1 VRSEVIDLLVDER
14 AVYEHAAEFELAN
27 QILQAA
33 SAIYVILSISRSPQM
48 AEVSSAVDRV
58 HDRISELRDAVGGSR
73 SPYRADLRRATI
85 SLDRAVEALRRI
97 VAPSTTLDVSRCV
110 RAAGECVASAASFLD
125 RIRNAWGGRNR
136 FMSNC
141 CATDIPQVANRGSI
155 E

>member
-1 VRSEVIDLLVDER
+1 MRSEFIDFLVDER
-14 AVYEHAAEFELAN
+14 AGYEHAAEFELAN

-33 SAIYVILSISRSPQM
+33 SAIYVIVSISRSPQM

-58 HDRISELRDAVGGSR
+58 HDWMSELRDAAGGSR
-73 SPYRADLRRATI
+73 SPYRADLQRTTI
-85 SLDRAVEALRRI
+85 SLDRAVEALRRL
-97 VAPSTTLDVSRCV
+97 VAPSATLDVSSCA

-125 RIRNAWGGRNR
+125 RTRDAWGGRSR

-141 CATDIPQVANRGSI
+141 CATDIPQVTDSRN